1 MSWSGHAV
9 HRMQNLRVMLKYARW
24 RGRQATRDVL
34 LRATATGD
42 IHREDLARR
51 YLQGDG
57 IEIGAMHKPLR
68 VPFRTSVRYVDMMT
82 RDELLDR
89 YGPSNHFPA
98 GWVVETDV
106 VDDGQ
111 SLRTF
116 ASDSVDFIVAN
127 HMLEHTEDPI
137 AALEAFLRVVRVGGV
152 LFVTL
157 PDARRSFDALR
168 PRTSIEHL
176 VCDHVEGPAV
186 SREDHYREWAAV
198 ECLTG
203 DEVER
208 RIEQFA
214 CEDAHHHF
222 HVWELETFLSLLL
235 ALDLP
240 MAIEHAGLN
249 DDEFTVITRRRK

>member
-1 MSWSGHAV
+1 
-9 HRMQNLRVMLKYARW
+9 MLKYARW
-24 RGRQATRDVL
+24 RGCQTTRDVV
-34 LRATATGD
+34 LRATAIGD

-51 YLQGDG
+51 YLRGDG

-68 VPFRTSVRYVDMMT
+68 VPSQASVRYVDMMT
-82 RDELLDR
+82 REELLAR
-89 YGPSNHFPA
+89 YGPSNNFPA

-106 VDDGQ
+106 IDDGQ
-111 SLRTF
+111 RLRTF

-137 AALEAFLRVVRVGGV
+137 AALEAFLRVVKVGGI
-152 LFVTL
+152 LFLTL

-168 PRTSIEHL
+168 TRTSIEHL
-176 VCDHVEGPAV
+176 VRDHVEGPAV
-186 SREDHYREWAAV
+186 SREDHYREWTAV

-208 RIEQFA
+208 RMEQFA
-214 CEDAHHHF
+214 REDAHHHF

-235 ALDLP
+235 SLDLP
-240 MAIEHAGLN
+240 MEIDHAGIN
-249 DDEFTVITRRRK
+249 GTEFTVVTRRTPQRSC

>member
-1 MSWSGHAV
+1 
-9 HRMQNLRVMLKYARW
+9 MLKYVRW
-24 RGRQATRDVL
+24 RGCQATRDVL
-34 LRATATGD
+34 LRATSTGD

-51 YLQGDG
+51 YLRGDG

-68 VPFRTSVRYVDMMT
+68 VPSRASVRYVDMMT
-82 RDELLDR
+82 REELLAR

-116 ASDSVDFIVAN
+116 ANDSVDFIVAN

-137 AALEAFLRVVRVGGV
+137 AALETFLRVVRVGGV

-168 PRTSIEHL
+168 TRTSIEHL
-176 VCDHVEGPAV
+176 VRDHVEGPAV

-203 DEVER
+203 DKAER
-208 RIEQFA
+208 RMEQFA
-214 CEDAHHHF
+214 YEDARHHF
-222 HVWELETFLSLLL
+222 HVWELETFLPLLL

-240 MAIEHAGLN
+240 MAIEHAGVH
-249 DDEFTVITRRRK
+249 DDEFTVIMRWTPCNGHVAQTSDG